1 MAIQERAGQQE
12 EEPQKKK
19 GGGCGGGVGAGNSS
33 SDSAEY
39 PSGGDPEKDLGEVG
53 LIDVDA
59 SVNSMCKKVFTVY
72 RAIPKDSACPVA
84 LRDNVADQFTPQD
97 DLLTMEKTVRDF
109 LKLEGKIYDAETTN
123 PRFFAPEGWIQHYEK
138 DKNVV
143 LAALDQYKANIIRM
157 EHLYTMV
164 DKQSYDKLKSIPNQD
179 CKETFQTN
187 VMWTARSLK
196 DWANN
201 WFIKRGPDSCTKLYD
216 KDYWVP
222 GLTGQM
228 VEWMKLGTYKKFDMN
243 PIANETMVR
252 MVDKLEAVID
262 RLMNK
267 AAVDQTISK
276 YINVKE
282 QIEATADQKQEK
294 IFTSKVIDSQM
305 GKKLGVTDTGVENQ
319 KIEGTTY
326 IPPKE
331 DAVEK
336 FTLVNK
342 LSCVKSLFKTF
353 REKSIATMKQGRCVS
368 SSGPGPYPQ
377 IWTNIDTLAAP
388 VYSALDAMNELIE
401 DQKGDHENPGWHCSI
416 THTRMC
422 PKKLKKHIT
431 AFKCVIRQGVI
442 DVMTNQAL
450 LPKKGK
456 NILDSM
462 FNQLWEY
469 GEKGPTLELP
479 SWCQMAID
487 SINAFED
494 SMLDAWTEVYDCWER
509 EFLTRLWRIEAEH
522 HGGGSDGVICAPMK
536 WQRQQTVPVTTEHD
550 HTHKLPMGATV
561 MSECE
566 DKAPVIIDSEVISE
580 TAESTGWDSYNF
592 DTIPLIG
599 YFTCPGHLSDLL
611 KPVCKCYKVNN
622 IFYLSENYRPF
633 VKELCQWMVAAIEA
647 IGIKQ
652 AAISAVMADP
662 TLNGNCS
669 NDTYL
674 NKINELREKNHNLL
688 SKVEHAYGIYSD
700 VNNMKNKKEYDEEI
714 ALHELQPNKY
724 SNEDMLNMGSSVQS
738 ETSETSL
745 DAELCQGGIDI
756 KELNPWNHLSLSE
769 NKIKPPCLPVKC
781 ACNKFDKI
789 IKTIANFETW
799 FSK

>member
-1 MAIQERAGQQE
+1 
-12 EEPQKKK
+12 
-19 GGGCGGGVGAGNSS
+19 
-33 SDSAEY
+33 
-39 PSGGDPEKDLGEVG
+39 
-53 LIDVDA
+53 
-59 SVNSMCKKVFTVY
+59 
-72 RAIPKDSACPVA
+72 
-84 LRDNVADQFTPQD
+84 
-97 DLLTMEKTVRDF
+97 
-109 LKLEGKIYDAETTN
+109 
-123 PRFFAPEGWIQHYEK
+123 
-138 DKNVV
+138 
-143 LAALDQYKANIIRM
+143 M

-222 GLTGQM
+222 GITGQM
-228 VEWMKLGTYKKFDMN
+228 VEWMKLGSYCEFNMR
-243 PIANETMVR
+243 PIANETTIR
-252 MVDKLEAVID
+252 LVDKLEAVID

-267 AAVDQTISK
+267 EAVQQTISK
-276 YINVKE
+276 YLNVKE
-282 QIEATADQKQEK
+282 QIESTADQKKEK
-294 IFTSKVIDSQM
+294 IFTSKIIDSQM

-326 IPPKE
+326 IAPKE
-331 DAVEK
+331 DAVEQYN
-336 FTLVNK
+336 LVCK
-342 LSCVKSLFKTF
+342 LSCVKNLFKTF
-353 REKSIATMKQGRCVS
+353 REKSLAAMKSCRCTCS
-368 SSGPGPYPQ
+368 AGPGPYPT
-377 IWTNIDTLAAP
+377 IWCHIDELAAP
-388 VYSALDAMNELIE
+388 VYGALGVLNELIE
-401 DQKGDHENPGWHCSI
+401 DKKGDHENPGWHCSI
-416 THTRMC
+416 THAPLC

-509 EFLTRLWRIEAEH
+509 EFLTRLWRLEVEH
-522 HGGGSDGVICAPMK
+522 HGGGSDGVMSCESN
-536 WQRQQTVPVTTEHD
+536 WWRLQEQPVTTIHD
-550 HTHKLPMGATV
+550 HIH
-561 MSECE
+561 
-566 DKAPVIIDSEVISE
+566 
-580 TAESTGWDSYNF
+580 
-592 DTIPLIG
+592 TIPIGTIVTPLNTVPLTPLPTGLPIVCPPSEAGDSMNLDTCDLIG
-599 YFTCPGHLSDLL
+599 HFTCPGHLSDLL
-611 KPVCKCYKVNN
+611 APICKCYKVNN

-652 AAISAVMADP
+652 SAISAVMADP
-662 TLNGNCS
+662 TLNGNCG

-674 NKINELREKNHNLL
+674 CKINELREKNHNLL

-714 ALHELQPNKY
+714 ALHELQPNKF
-724 SNEDMLNMGSSVQS
+724 SNEDMLNMSSSVQS
-738 ETSETSL
+738 EASESGL
-745 DAELCQGGIDI
+745 DSELCQGGIDI
-756 KELNPWNHLSLSE
+756 AELKPWNHLNPSE
-769 NKIKPPCLPVKC
+769 NKIEPEELPCKC
-781 ACNKFDKI
+781 ACNKFEKI
-789 IKTIANFETW
+789 IKSIASFETW